1 MSWLVIF
8 FIVFFL
14 VNMVRFAMSYF
25 GKKFTGVPDVA
36 SVAEEAAESVVSKG
50 HIGATLMDVIGTKL
64 FPDIPNV
71 YDGIKTR
78 EQLDELVEKLTMAL
92 DGVPPHVSGGEAGEH
107 VESVVEEILE
117 KTDTVTSTAS
127 A

>member
-25 GKKFTGVPDVA
+25 GKKFTGVPEVA

-50 HIGATLMDVIGTKL
+50 HIGATLMDVIGSKL

-92 DGVPPHVSGGEAGEH
+92 DGVTPVSGGEAGEH

-117 KTDTVTSTAS
+117 QADTVTSTAS